1 MADNIRAKLTLEAA
15 RAKAI
20 AAGQEALKEA
30 QSGHA
35 VSGWSAPMTV
45 SRLQPLNLPPQGIQ
59 AIFRA
64 DAAKLPA
71 LAGTETRDGYALYRV
86 TSVTKVKASSASEH
100 TLKGQLAG
108 IIAKGEMDAYLAYLK
123 AKLGVKVNEEAL
135 SQKAE

>member
-1 MADNIRAKLTLEAA
+1 
-15 RAKAI
+15 
-20 AAGQEALKEA
+20 
-30 QSGHA
+30 
-35 VSGWSAPMTV
+35 MTV